1 MLSMSPDDDHDE
13 APSPPRAPQE
23 QHRQHSTH
31 THIHK
36 HKHTH
41 TYLNAMLETMASCHI
56 DMPNIQGLGS
66 LAHSVLQLKG
76 SVSGVFSQHVMRAR

>member
-23 QHRQHSTH
+23 QQRQHSTQ
-31 THIHK
+31 
-36 HKHTH
+36 TH

-56 DMPNIQGLGS
+56 DMPNIQGLCS

-76 SVSGVFSQHVMRAR
+76 SVSGVFSQYVMRAR